1 MTGGGAAMSRRTL
14 GRGLEEAPSV
24 YCESDGVAVRAGVG
38 RRSLEKRSSAPSAI
52 SSIMRDSKGSRLSDI
67 IESRKKFSL
76 QHSSRNRKRCWI
88 RYPRAVKWLPRLA
101 APSRALRQHR
111 CYPARRELVR
121 SRNLPRY
128 RSTVRPLPTL
138 RPSVPTSVRCLALL
152 RLALHWLVANTRSP
166 PANIRSLTPFHNT
179 NRLHLIQGAKN
190 KNIPPHTH
198 THTYVR
204 YTRHSDK

>member
-1 MTGGGAAMSRRTL
+1 MPKTRTFPL
-14 GRGLEEAPSV
+14 TPTRTHTYATL
-24 YCESDGVAVRAGVG
+24 DT
-38 RRSLEKRSSAPSAI
+38 LTNNQTQ
-52 SSIMRDSKGSRLSDI
+52 
-67 IESRKKFSL
+67 KFSL

-166 PANIRSLTPFHNT
+166 PANIRSLTPFQRPKLQRKRPILT
-179 NRLHLIQGAKN
+179 ARRGRLDNELVAVDPSTIPTRRATWRCHRKGPWCGTIRRCHRVRRPNGRCGA
-190 KNIPPHTH
+190 TA
-198 THTYVR
+198 
-204 YTRHSDK
+204 